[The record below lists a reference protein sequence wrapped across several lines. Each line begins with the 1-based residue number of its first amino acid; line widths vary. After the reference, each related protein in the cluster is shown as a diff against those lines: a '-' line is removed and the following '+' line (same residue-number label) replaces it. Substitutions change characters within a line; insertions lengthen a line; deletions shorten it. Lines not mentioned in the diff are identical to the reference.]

1 MPVNF
6 KNRINTAMVSRIGF
20 NTTHPVFFCKTR
32 DKKNTPKVN
41 ASKKNLFSK
50 YSI

>member
-20 NTTHPVFFCKTR
+20 NTTPVSYTHLDVKAAVETVKIVQKMKDSAAF
-32 DKKNTPKVN
+32 
-41 ASKKNLFSK
+41 
-50 YSI
+50 